1 MTLNEFKAWFEG
13 FSENLGEVPTKAQ
26 WKRIKARIDEID
38 GWPGSPLIVERHYEF
53 YRRYWP
59 YSYPITTFSTN
70 DAQPQYMAAIGAADA
85 SALADHSTG

>member
-13 FSENLGEVPTKAQ
+13 FSENLGEAPTKAQ
-26 WKRIKARIDEID
+26 WKRIKARINEID
-38 GWPGSPLIVERHYEF
+38 GSPVSPLIVERH
-53 YRRYWP
+53 WP
-59 YSYPITTFSTN
+59 YPYPITTFSTN